1 MIRFDWHDCFIK
13 KVKKNMSDC
22 LFCKIIQ
29 GDIPADRIYEDEQVL
44 AFLDIHPVNTGHT
57 LFIPKQHAD
66 NLLETP
72 DENLAHLMQIV
83 KKIAPS
89 ILRAVQAEGFN
100 LGVNTG
106 SIAGQVIFH
115 THIHVMPRFS
125 KDGHDMWHEKE
136 IGDLTN
142 IAERIRK
149 EIQK

>member
-1 MIRFDWHDCFIK
+1 
-13 KVKKNMSDC
+13 
-22 LFCKIIQ
+22 
-29 GDIPADRIYEDEQVL
+29 
-44 AFLDIHPVNTGHT
+44 
-57 LFIPKQHAD
+57 
-66 NLLETP
+66 LETP

-115 THIHVMPRFS
+115 IHIHVMPRFP